1 LINVETGNFVLQK
14 KDYLF
19 MIRFSIIFIIVC
31 SGLIVF
37 GQSSSSH
44 VRKGNRQF
52 GNGNFQEAEVDYRK
66 ALNNDPNFDIAT
78 YNLGASLYKQEN
90 YEESAKTFASL
101 LEAEKKVDSE
111 LTSNTFYNLGNS
123 FCEAQKYDE
132 AVKAY
137 KQSLRLNPKDMD
149 AKYNLEYARK
159 KLEQQQQQQEQ
170 QDKNKDKDEKN
181 KDKQDQD
188 KKDKQDQ
195 DKKDKQDQDQDQ
207 DKQEQDKD
215 KDKQDQNK
223 DQQNK
228 EDKKDQQQKQEQNQ
242 PKEISKEDAERML
255 EAMKNDEKETM
266 EKMKMQKVKGKKVKT
281 EKDW

>member
-159 KLEQQQQQQEQ
+159 KLEQQQQQQQEQ

-188 KKDKQDQ
+188 KKDK
-195 DKKDKQDQDQDQ
+195 QDQDQ

>member
-1 LINVETGNFVLQK
+1 MINVETGNFVLQK

-159 KLEQQQQQQEQ
+159 KLEQQQQQQQEQ

-188 KKDKQDQ
+188 KKDK
-195 DKKDKQDQDQDQ
+195 QDQDQ